1 MRIGRK
7 LAFVFVLLM
16 ALGVMLVI
24 SFAILFIRNHLYE
37 RELERMSAAA
47 SRHFVG
53 DPELEIKAAEQKL
66 EAFTEYQFARLAAP
80 QTPQDAAAVRVVQSL
95 FPDAQKTGKV
105 TSYRGDDLLLAF
117 GVNKAGERFVLHY
130 PREAVDDELMP
141 IRWIIYYGMF
151 ISVGVIMVV
160 SYLFARYLTRP
171 VVRIKESARKLAQG
185 DYEPLIQEARR
196 KDELGEIA
204 RDVNKAAQK
213 LKADN
218 SRLKDAYDKQKQ
230 FYADITHEVSN
241 PLHTILTSLEMIELC
256 GDDEERRKKYVE
268 ISRNNAARINRLFKD
283 LVMLQRYDADA
294 RFIEKKAFDFRM
306 VAHSV
311 FYAYRDRI
319 QEKGLTF
326 EMDDFPAVVSAD
338 PNKIEQALENL
349 VSNAMKYTQEGG
361 IELRYRKEAD
371 HLLIEVLDT
380 GIGVDAEHIPRLT
393 DRFYRTDKARSRKEG
408 GTGLGLSVVKSI
420 LEAHG
425 SELKIDS
432 APGEGSSFSFTL
444 PLA

>member
-7 LAFVFVLLM
+7 LAFVFVLFM

-37 RELERMSAAA
+37 RELAAMARRAQQFTRESPAAESGKSVETCTDYEFLWLDAPASQADSAAA
-47 SRHFVG
+47 
-53 DPELEIKAAEQKL
+53 
-66 EAFTEYQFARLAAP
+66 
-80 QTPQDAAAVRVVQSL
+80 RVVSGL
-95 FPDAQKTGKV
+95 FPGGGAAGTLR
-105 TSYRGDDLLLAF
+105 TYRGDELLLALGADANGRPF
-117 GVNKAGERFVLHY
+117 ALHY
-130 PREAVDDELMP
+130 PRDAVDDELMP

-160 SYLFARYLTRP
+160 SYFFARYLTRP
-171 VVRIKESARKLAQG
+171 VVRIQESARKLAQG
-185 DYEPLIQEARR
+185 DYAPLIQEARR

-204 RDVNKAAQK
+204 RDVNKAAQN

-218 SRLKDAYDKQKQ
+218 ARLKEAYEKQKQ

-241 PLHTILTSLEMIELC
+241 PLHTILTSLEMISLY
-256 GDDEERRKKYVE
+256 GDDQERRDKYVDV
-268 ISRNNAARINRLFKD
+268 SRKNAERINRLFKD
-283 LVMLQRYDADA
+283 LVLLQRYDADT
-294 RFIEKKAFDFRM
+294 RFIEKQKFDFRA

-319 QEKGLTF
+319 KEKGLSF
-326 EMDDFPAVVSAD
+326 EMDDFPVTVYAD

-361 IELRYRKEAD
+361 VSLNYERQGAQ
-371 HLLIEVLDT
+371 LLVTVKDT

-420 LEAHG
+420 LTAHG
-425 SELKIDS
+425 AELWISSE
-432 APGEGSSFSFTL
+432 PGEGSRFSFAL
-444 PLA
+444 PLAD